1 MQPTAVQIR
10 TDRFNPTNGS
20 VNTLFPP
27 ALQVLSSVEKETTM
41 TVLAKTFTL
50 PLATAAAL
58 MLLVGNASAKQQ
70 GGVKSDFPNPTYN
83 TGPLRLPPPPSHG
96 GFGHHHPSAPTT
108 PTCTNGICQSSQ
120 AGGGSRVIQSRP
132 LSNR

>member
-1 MQPTAVQIR
+1 MTIR
-10 TDRFNPTNGS
+10 TK
-20 VNTLFPP
+20 TL
-27 ALQVLSSVEKETTM
+27 A
-41 TVLAKTFTL
+41 L

-58 MLLVGNASAKQQ
+58 MLLVGNASAKQ

-83 TGPLRLPPPPSHG
+83 KGPLTKLPPPTYG
-96 GFGHHHPSAPTT
+96 GFGHHHPAPTT
-108 PTCTNGICQSSQ
+108 PTCTGVCQSSQ